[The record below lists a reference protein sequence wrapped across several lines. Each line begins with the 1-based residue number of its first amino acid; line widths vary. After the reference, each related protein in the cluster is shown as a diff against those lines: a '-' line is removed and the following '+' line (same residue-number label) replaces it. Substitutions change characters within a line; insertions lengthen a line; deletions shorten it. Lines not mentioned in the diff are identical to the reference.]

1 MSSFDSQS
9 LIEIWLGTLVVATAA
24 SLLSSG
30 FGVAFERLLANRTR
44 IWSIPVPATQFRH
57 EAFAYGRFLL
67 LLATCATPFFAYG
80 WIRFGTEDPLAI
92 ALTFAAIWTGFEI
105 YYYGLHRALH
115 SRTLYRFHAYHH
127 ESRVTTAWTGQ
138 SLSVV
143 EALGWIAG
151 LLVIP
156 ALLSLAAPL
165 SWTGFVIY
173 FAANTFVNVAGHANF
188 ELNPI
193 SARAATWLAHPWLY
207 HSLHHARFKNHYS
220 FASTFMDRLFGTE
233 WKDWGELHGRVI
245 AGQPLARLEERGA
258 AES

>member
-1 MSSFDSQS
+1 MFPFEAYAPH
-9 LIEIWLGTLVVATAA
+9 EIWLGSLAFATVVA
-24 SLLSSG
+24 LLSSG
-30 FGVAFERLLANRTR
+30 FAVLFERVATGSR
-44 IWSIPVPATQFRH
+44 IFDVEVPREQLRH
-57 EAFAYGRFLL
+57 ERRAYVRFLVL
-67 LLATCATPFFAYG
+67 FATCATPFLALG
-80 WIRFGTEDPLAI
+80 WIRFGAEGPLAI

-115 SRTLYRFHAYHH
+115 TKPLYRFHAYHH

-156 ALLSLAAPL
+156 ALIGLVAPL

-173 FAANTFVNVAGHANF
+173 FVANTFVNVAGHANV
-188 ELNPI
+188 ELNPL
-193 SARAATWLAHPWLY
+193 SARGATWLAHPWIY
-207 HSLHHARFKNHYS
+207 HSLHHARFKKHYA

-233 WKDWGELHGRVI
+233 WKDWQELHGRVV
-245 AGQPLARLEERGA
+245 AGQALASLNERGA
-258 AES
+258 AER